1 MDTASACIAFD
12 EYSERLVESVSA
24 RDEVLGLVLVG
35 SGGDRSRIDEWSDH
49 DFFLITTPDA
59 AEEFRQNLS
68 WLPDQQSIVLA
79 PRETDHGLKVVY
91 ADGHV
96 LEFAVATLAELAT
109 FASNS
114 WTVLLDRGGVETTM
128 LGLPKTAPGH
138 SDGHD
143 DRGIQLFVSLLLI
156 GTGRARRGEVIV
168 AGGLVRQWALDH
180 LLRVWRHRLPSPDAA
195 RLDTLDVQ
203 RRFEFVYP
211 EVGGRIAAILR
222 QDPETAARELL
233 ELAEEHLAA
242 GWDHWPT
249 AGVAAV
255 RQRLGW

>member
-12 EYSERLVESVSA
+12 AYSTRLVESLSA
-24 RDEVLGLVLVG
+24 REEVLGLVLVG
-35 SGGDRSRIDEWSDH
+35 SGGDRIRIDEWSDH
-49 DFFLITTPDA
+49 DFFLITTPEV
-59 AEEFRQNLS
+59 AEEYRQNLS
-68 WLPDQQSIVLA
+68 WLPDQESIVLA

-114 WTVLLDRGGVETTM
+114 WTVLLDRGGVENTM
-128 LGLPKTAPGH
+128 RGMPTTAPGH
-138 SDGHD
+138 SHAHD

-195 RLDTLDVQ
+195 RLDSLDMQ

-211 EVGGRIAAILR
+211 EAGAQIARIL
-222 QDPETAARELL
+222 QHDPETAARLL
-233 ELAEEHLAA
+233 LDLAEQHLAP
-242 GWDHWPT
+242 GWDEWPT
-249 AGVAAV
+249 VGVAAV
-255 RQRLGW
+255 RRRLGW